1 MVSELIHS
9 TGLPAVEIAD
19 EVNETLVRNS
29 CVVVTAP
36 PGAGKSTVL
45 PLTILDGAAEA
56 GKVIVLE
63 PRRIAARQI
72 AERMA
77 FLSGDA
83 VGGTVGYRVRFES
96 RVSAATRVE
105 VLTEGILTRM
115 IVDDPTLDGVSV
127 LIFDEFHERS
137 LNCDLALA
145 LALRTQRII
154 RPDLRIVIMSATIEA
169 EDICRKLNAPL
180 VQSAGRLFPVENIYC
195 EPCDMREA
203 ARDVARTVL
212 RALREQE
219 GDVLAFLPGENDIRR
234 CAEMLAESLGG
245 DDGATVR
252 ICPLY
257 GMLPFEQQNSALRP
271 AAAGE
276 RKVVLATPI
285 AETSLTIEGI
295 RSVVDSGLYRRQIA
309 DPQSGLGRLET
320 SQISMDM
327 ARQRAGRAGR
337 LGPGVCYRLWQQS
350 DETRMRPC
358 RVPEILE
365 ADLAPMMLQIAAWG
379 GCAASELDWM
389 SAPPAG
395 AMAKA
400 TSLLQLLGSLDEKG
414 LVTAHGRR
422 LAAIPCHPRIAN
434 MLCGAG
440 AGTDGQAS
448 ASSGRGGAGTSVP
461 APDGVS
467 APAASA
473 GPMSS
478 TSSRGPALEASQ
490 ALAADIAALLD
501 ERDPMARDTADTDIS
516 LRLNELRRQRSS
528 RHPQARWNN
537 IIKGAQQ
544 YLKLLHVPENNDTV
558 SGYEVGALLATAY
571 PERVAR
577 QQKEGCGHFLLAN
590 GETALVDRQD
600 LVAAYDWIAV
610 ANMNSAK
617 GGEGR
622 IFLAAPLDPG
632 TVPELIRSRD
642 RLSWDARK
650 GAVVAVRERNIGC
663 LNLDSHP
670 LANVS
675 ADAVLQVL
683 CEAAPKY
690 GLTMFDFSDD
700 VANLQR
706 RVACV
711 AAWHPELGLP
721 DLSTDA
727 VLACADHWLPG
738 FYAGGGALLSGG
750 GTFAAG
756 RSNLSS
762 RAGAGSSGGGALS
775 SGGEAFAAR
784 GGAGSAGAS
793 GSAPLSASL
802 SAASVASLRRIDLC
816 AALWSLLDYEQQ
828 RSVDRIAPRHIEV
841 PSGSRIPVEYRQGA
855 ENPILRVRIQEC
867 FGMADSPRVDGGA
880 RPVLL
885 ELLSPGFKPVQLT
898 GDLRSFWSE
907 GYFEV
912 RKELRRRYPKHFW
925 PDNPLESEARRGVR
939 K

>member
-19 EVNETLVRNS
+19 EVNEALVRNS

-169 EDICRKLNAPL
+169 EDICRTLNAPL

-245 DDGATVR
+245 DDGAAIR

-400 TSLLQLLGSLDEKG
+400 TSLLQLLGAVDEKG
-414 LVTAHGRR
+414 LVTAHGRH

-440 AGTDGQAS
+440 AGTDGSAS
-448 ASSGRGGAGTSVP
+448 ASSGRGGAGAAEHAAHATSSGSP
-461 APDGVS
+461 TYGS
-467 APAASA
+467 APATSGRAGAPDYATAADIKALTSSCGASA
-473 GPMSS
+473 DSV
-478 TSSRGPALEASQ
+478 LEASQ

-544 YLKLLHVPENNDTV
+544 YLKLLQVPENNDAV
-558 SGYEVGALLATAY
+558 SGYELGALLATAY

-711 AAWHPELGLP
+711 AAWHPELSLP

-727 VLACADHWLPG
+727 VLACADRWLPG
-738 FYAGGGALLSGG
+738 FYAGGGA
-750 GTFAAG
+750 FAVG
-756 RSNLSS
+756 
-762 RAGAGSSGGGALS
+762 
-775 SGGEAFAAR
+775 
-784 GGAGSAGAS
+784 GGAGSAGT
-793 GSAPLSASL
+793 GSASPSASL
-802 SAASVASLRRIDLC
+802 SAATVASLRRIDLC

-855 ENPILRVRIQEC
+855 ESPILRVRIQEC

-898 GDLRSFWSE
+898 SDLRSFWSE

-925 PDNPLESEARRGVR
+925 PDNPLESEPRRGVR